1 MLLVQ
6 MWFLNKDCDNTYLNC
21 GRAELLTKLKERV
34 QLWMV
39 GEARLAHSLGLT
51 PNIVSAI
58 GIIFAVLSA
67 VSYWQWKFQPTLLLV
82 LAPLFLLASGFCD
95 ALDGVLAR
103 SFGEATPFGGF
114 LDSLL
119 DRYTDAMVYAG
130 IVLGGLSDIY
140 WGLLALIGS
149 LLVSY
154 CRARAEAAGVKM
166 ETVGLMERAERI
178 IVLAIASFLTLILE
192 DALQWSII
200 LLAVLTNLTV
210 FQRVVY
216 FRKASRKELS
226 IGVV

>member
-1 MLLVQ
+1 
-6 MWFLNKDCDNTYLNC
+6 
-21 GRAELLTKLKERV
+21 LLTKLKEKV
-34 QLWMV
+34 QLWLV
-39 GEARLAHSLGLT
+39 GEAKLAHSLGLT
-51 PNIVSAI
+51 PNKISVI

-67 VSYWQWKFQPTLLLV
+67 ASYWQWKSQPTLLLI

-103 SFGEATPFGGF
+103 RFGEATAFGGF

-119 DRYTDAMVYAG
+119 DRYTDAMIYAG
-130 IVLGGLSDIY
+130 IILGGLSDVY

-178 IVLAIASFLTLILE
+178 IILVIASFLTLALPLYCN
-192 DALQWSII
+192 ALQWGII

-210 FQRVVY
+210 LQRVIY
-216 FRKASRKELS
+216 FRKASQKERLV
-226 IGVV
+226 GVV